1 MSRQENLP
9 PDLKAVL
16 SLLVGRHKSYTEI
29 AGMLGIQERAVRDRA
44 HSALALLAPRQA
56 RELSSA
62 ERELVGEYLLGQAD
76 TGQVTAARALLESSA
91 PARTWAQ
98 ALTEELDPLATAPLP
113 EIPGPS
119 EAVVQVP
126 VQTEAPAAPSR
137 PDPTTPSSRRGGAIV
152 LGGLAAIVIVAVA
165 LIVGLGGGSHTNT
178 ATNSSAPSAPSGS
191 TTASTPS
198 TGPAPAATTSTPST
212 ASTTTSPST
221 SAKSGKATGEPHLD
235 ATLTLTSPDPSSK
248 AVGII
253 EVVSENNEHAFLVAA
268 EHLPPTNGFR
278 YAAWLYNS
286 PTDAFLLGRGPTV
299 GSNGL
304 LKAAGGLPANAAHY
318 GTIVLTEEHS
328 EQPHQP
334 GPIVLSGAFKLT

>member
-1 MSRQENLP
+1 VSRQENLP

-16 SLLVGRHKSYTEI
+16 SLLVGRHKSYAEI

-76 TGQVTAARALLESSA
+76 PGQVSAARAHLESSA

-98 ALTEELDPLATAPLP
+98 TLTAELNPLATAPLP
-113 EIPGPS
+113 EIPG
-119 EAVVQVP
+119 
-126 VQTEAPAAPSR
+126 APAAVQASSAPER
-137 PDPTTPSSRRGGAIV
+137 PDPPAPSSRRGGAIV
-152 LGGLAAIVIVAVA
+152 LGGLATIAIVAVA

-191 TTASTPS
+191 TTASTTS

-212 ASTTTSPST
+212 AASTTSTST

-268 EHLPPTNGFR
+268 EHLPPTSGFR

-318 GTIVLTEEHS
+318 GTIILTEEHS
-328 EQPHQP
+328 EQPRQP
-334 GPIVLSGAFKLT
+334 GQIVLSGAFKLT